1 MFSWAV
7 SCELCLL
14 FQTIFFPTSSE
25 ETNKEL
31 PQTGNFLHFDLKKK
45 KRVRLKNERR
55 GGKRA
60 TVKFIATHDFGRLE
74 RTAWGTNIWPL
85 HTGATGRVDTPL
97 CGVNTL
103 EPDPSSGTTA
113 KDKSLSHS
121 CACEI
126 GHLSQDLWLYFH
138 KITHWFLL
146 IYYLSSNSKTIEN
159 SYTATD

>member
-1 MFSWAV
+1 MRALPPLSDY
-7 SCELCLL
+7 
-14 FQTIFFPTSSE
+14 FFPYLLRG
-25 ETNKEL
+25 NKQRIASDRKFPSFWL
-31 PQTGNFLHFDLKKK
+31 KKKK

-126 GHLSQDLWLYFH
+126 GLLSQDLWLYFH